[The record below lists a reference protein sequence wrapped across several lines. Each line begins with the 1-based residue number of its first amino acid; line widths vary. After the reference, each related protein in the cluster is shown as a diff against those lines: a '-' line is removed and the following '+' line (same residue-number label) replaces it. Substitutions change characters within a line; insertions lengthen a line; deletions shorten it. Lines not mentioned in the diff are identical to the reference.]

1 MTLALRWAA
10 DAVALLEMA
19 MERFCLEKRAEA
31 RDLFFG
37 VGPATGGDIERFTL
51 DATLFLED
59 GGGSPSGAAMD
70 TAHVLFKASCPGRA
84 PLPTRR
90 GNPAPTDAPP
100 AGLLRQGLNADA
112 GGAVHRQPSCG
123 GAGEIDG
130 PVSHI
135 RPPVV
140 DRDFDFL
147 AVFEIGHFGL
157 GPQRQTPVGGG
168 ELVLIEGRATGGL
181 LPVKSGSVPR
191 RLAHLL
197 AVSRL
202 AGDDRSF
209 GARARRVRDAGGQR
223 QHAHQHDVRETGHP
237 RAREPGLEAAF
248 VAFVQESTSIG
259 WAGAIPRSS
268 LGRGVPPEPLNRESW
283 EDTIPLQAVSSYF
296 SFDLALFYNLSN
308 LYILKLDS

>member
-70 TAHVLFKASCPGRA
+70 TAHMLFKASCPGRA

-100 AGLLRQGLNADA
+100 AGLRQGLNADA

-237 RAREPGLEAAF
+237 RAREPRLEAAF

-308 LYILKLDS
+308 FYILKLDS